1 MKVQYP
7 YCTNLVCLCR
17 KQSASGHP
25 GAKLSFTEAVCAVWR
40 PLYNQRRPPRML
52 RGTVHINAEALL

>member
-40 PLYNQRRPPRML
+40 PLYNQRRPPRMP